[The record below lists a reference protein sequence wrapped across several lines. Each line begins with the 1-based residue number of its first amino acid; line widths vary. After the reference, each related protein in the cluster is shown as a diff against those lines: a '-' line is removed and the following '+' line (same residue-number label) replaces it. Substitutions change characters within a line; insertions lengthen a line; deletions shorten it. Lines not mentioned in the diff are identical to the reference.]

1 MPQVYKQMIVEG
13 IRGLPPEMLA
23 EVANYVY
30 FLRRLAVE
38 PDAFAAEQYVF
49 LLDRQLD
56 HLDAADLAHLE
67 AEIDGYTE
75 RYPHG

>member
-1 MPQVYKQMIVEG
+1 MTIMPQVYKQMIVEG

-38 PDAFAAEQYVF
+38 PDAFAAEQYAF
-49 LLDRQLD
+49 
-56 HLDAADLAHLE
+56 
-67 AEIDGYTE
+67 
-75 RYPHG
+75 